1 MAPSSPPGTD
11 AAAPPATNELLTGE
25 EFLAGL
31 DDGRAVY
38 FDGERVAKVTGH
50 PAFRNAARTV
60 AHLYDMLHDE
70 AHRETLTAADRF
82 GHVTHRF
89 FAPAYSAED
98 LVGARDAIAV
108 WQRETYGWMGRTPD
122 YKASFMAQL
131 ADGEELYAPYH
142 ANALAWYHRYASKA
156 LFLNHV
162 LVDPPVDRANPRHT
176 VRDVFITADR
186 DDDRGIYVSGAKMVA
201 TGSALTHATFIA
213 ANSASAASMQVGRD
227 EDMALVFIADV
238 NTPGSKLICR
248 PSYERNA
255 ASPFDAPL
263 ASRFDENDAVI
274 VFDDALIPWENVL
287 VYRDVE
293 RARGFYAGSGF
304 FNRYNLQAATRLAVK
319 LEFCVGLLMKG
330 TEATGTATFRGVQ
343 AAIGELVAMRDL
355 MWALSTAMAADPEP
369 GIGGTVVPRLATAA
383 AARISM
389 TSAWHRVRE
398 HFEVILG
405 GAPIVTVSSHRDL
418 RNPELAPVLDRYYR
432 GTGLAAGDRIKLF
445 KLVWDALYSEFGG
458 RHGLYERNYAG
469 NQDQQRLDALS
480 WCEARGDGARYRAMV
495 DRCLGDYDLD
505 GWTVP
510 YLR

>member
-1 MAPSSPPGTD
+1 M
-11 AAAPPATNELLTGE
+11 
-25 EFLAGL
+25 
-31 DDGRAVY
+31 
-38 FDGERVAKVTGH
+38 
-50 PAFRNAARTV
+50 
-60 AHLYDMLHDE
+60 
-70 AHRETLTAADRF
+70 
-82 GHVTHRF
+82 
-89 FAPAYSAED
+89 
-98 LVGARDAIAV
+98 
-108 WQRETYGWMGRTPD
+108 
-122 YKASFMAQL
+122 
-131 ADGEELYAPYH
+131 
-142 ANALAWYHRYASKA
+142 
-156 LFLNHV
+156 
-162 LVDPPVDRANPRHT
+162 DPPVDRANPRHT
-176 VRDVFITADR
+176 VRDVFMTADR

-213 ANSASAASMQVGRD
+213 ANSASAASMQAGRD

-274 VFDDALIPWENVL
+274 VFDDAFIPWENVL

-319 LEFCVGLLMKG
+319 LEFCIGLMMKG

-355 MWALSTAMAADPEP
+355 MWALTTAMASDPEP
-369 GIGGTVVPRLATAA
+369 GIGGTVVPRLATVA
-383 AARISM
+383 AARITM

-398 HFEVILG
+398 HFEVVLG

-432 GTGLAAGDRIKLF
+432 GTGLAATDRIKLF

-469 NQDQQRLDALS
+469 NQDQQRLDAPS
-480 WCEARGDGARYRAMV
+480 WCEARGDAARYRALV
-495 DRCLGDYDLD
+495 DRCLDDYDLD
-505 GWTVP
+505 GWRVP